1 MSNLLI
7 IAATNNAHKL
17 VEFKEIFSQAAEAQ
31 TEVMSLKDAVRIYAG
46 DAAEYGDPEETGK
59 TFAANAYLKAA
70 ALYEFVGKALQEE
83 QKKDTLSDVLI
94 VADDSGLCVNALDGA
109 PGVYSARYASQNGEN
124 ATDSQNVEKLL
135 DVMKDVPD
143 DERQAS
149 FVCAV
154 TGILLKPG
162 LKEFVLLM
170 AEGHMPG
177 VIARETRGSN
187 GFGYDPV
194 LFLPEYGKSVAE
206 LTPDE
211 KNDISHR
218 GQALRR
224 LADRYYG
231 LRKEL

>member
-31 TEVMSLKDAVRIYAG
+31 TQVMSLKDAVRIYAG

-70 ALYEFVGKALQEE
+70 ALYEFLGKALQEE

-135 DVMKDVPD
+135 AVMKDVPD
-143 DERQAS
+143 GERQAS

-187 GFGYDPV
+187 GFGYDP
-194 LFLPEYGKSVAE
+194 LFFSDDLNKCLGVA
-206 LTPDE
+206 TDIE
-211 KNDISHR
+211 KNTISHR
-218 GQALRR
+218 YRAIKAL
-224 LADRYYG
+224 
-231 LRKEL
+231 KEKLK